1 MHYVSAARIKSR
13 KVAFEINLFQIYNRP
28 KMATRAQAKPP
39 WYLMGT
45 LTSRRGREEMAGE
58 VPRGEAKL
66 VSRGEAKLVS
76 TSPSSSS
83 SSSSE
88 EDWRTP
94 PKPSWARLTGLAAN
108 GAGCWGTPT
117 ALRRISYIMFSKVLW
132 CQPGLPKRARRL
144 RKAPEKR
151 A

>member
-1 MHYVSAARIKSR
+1 
-13 KVAFEINLFQIYNRP
+13 
-28 KMATRAQAKPP
+28 MATRAQAKPP

-66 VSRGEAKLVS
+66 VS

-94 PKPSWARLTGLAAN
+94 PKPS
-108 GAGCWGTPT
+108 
-117 ALRRISYIMFSKVLW
+117 
-132 CQPGLPKRARRL
+132 
-144 RKAPEKR
+144 
-151 A
+151 

>member
-1 MHYVSAARIKSR
+1 MHYVSTARIKSR

-76 TSPSSSS
+76 TSPSFS
-83 SSSSE
+83 
-88 EDWRTP
+88 RVI
-94 PKPSWARLTGLAAN
+94 LAIESNSFVRCFATIL
-108 GAGCWGTPT
+108 GWSP
-117 ALRRISYIMFSKVLW
+117 LERIS
-132 CQPGLPKRARRL
+132 RRSAEEA
-144 RKAPEKR
+144 K
-151 A
+151 